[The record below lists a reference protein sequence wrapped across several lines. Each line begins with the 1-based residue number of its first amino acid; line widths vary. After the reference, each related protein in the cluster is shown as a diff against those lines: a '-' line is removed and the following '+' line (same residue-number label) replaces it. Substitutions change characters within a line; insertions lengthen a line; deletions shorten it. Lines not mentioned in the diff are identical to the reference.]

1 MSLKRLLVT
10 VFFLIAGVIVAAAI
24 NYIID
29 RILIPDPCAYHGH
42 NSGTSAVFNFFYEI
56 SSDTG
61 YHPEP
66 TRANLFVTLLTG
78 LGLGL
83 LLTRLL
89 LGKTSDPRRQ

>member
-10 VFFLIAGVIVAAAI
+10 VFFLIAGVIVAAAL

-29 RILIPDPCAYHGH
+29 RILIPDPCAFHG
-42 NSGTSAVFNFFYEI
+42 NDSETSAVFDFFYEI

-66 TRANLFVTLLTG
+66 TRANLFVTLLAGTG
-78 LGLGL
+78 LGLF
-83 LLTRLL
+83 LTRLI
-89 LGKTSDPRRQ
+89 LGKRDRSA